1 MVTAPSGRISIH
13 ALGLNGSR
21 AAGACQ
27 PRGSNAGR
35 YSPTTKLV
43 PAAAPVLRNSR
54 RLTVAWLMSHLWSAR
69 SAEPTTGVTTA
80 SITRCFRRNF
90 SRRSFFGRPEHGLL
104 AFALTPPLRRHSD
117 PEDRQPR
124 VRASPYNPED
134 PAMLSHYPFPPK
146 LTRLG
151 GAASGLA
158 ELAACGEEP
167 ISGRT
172 LAPNGSSVDGL

>member
-35 YSPTTKLV
+35 YSPTTRV
-43 PAAAPVLRNSR
+43 APVAAPVLRNSR
-54 RLTVAWLMSHLWSAR
+54 RLTVVWLMSHLWSGR

-117 PEDRQPR
+117 PEDRQPGSAR
-124 VRASPYNPED
+124 HPTTRRIRHAQS
-134 PAMLSHYPFPPK
+134 LSFHPQ
-146 LTRLG
+146 
-151 GAASGLA
+151 A
-158 ELAACGEEP
+158 
-167 ISGRT
+167 
-172 LAPNGSSVDGL
+172 